1 MVRGWE
7 RARAGRAPVVPEVA
21 PVPAGVLVTGR
32 RVAIV
37 CGYGRVGR
45 LITTALE
52 RRGFRCVIIEEDP
65 HRVSELRARG
75 VSVVRGS
82 AENAAVMEAAPLAS
96 AAVVVVAVPDPLV
109 ARQAVV
115 NVRRDHPWMPIV
127 VRSHSASERD
137 VLRRLGAS
145 EVVVGETELGLEMT
159 RYALRRL
166 GLSGTEA
173 QAVVQGIR
181 GRERPRGGDPP
192 ESTSGAH

>member
-1 MVRGWE
+1 
-7 RARAGRAPVVPEVA
+7 
-21 PVPAGVLVTGR
+21 
-32 RVAIV
+32 
-37 CGYGRVGR
+37 
-45 LITTALE
+45 
-52 RRGFRCVIIEEDP
+52 
-65 HRVSELRARG
+65 
-75 VSVVRGS
+75 
-82 AENAAVMEAAPLAS
+82 MEAAPLAS